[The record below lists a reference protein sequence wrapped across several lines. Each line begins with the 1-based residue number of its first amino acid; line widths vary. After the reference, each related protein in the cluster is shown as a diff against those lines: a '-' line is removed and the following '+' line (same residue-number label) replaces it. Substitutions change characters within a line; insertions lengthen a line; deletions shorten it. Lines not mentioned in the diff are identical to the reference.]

1 MEDAAEAVSF
11 VRVVVVGEGLS
22 SALPLTTHNH
32 IIGASVEDNTAYVV
46 GCNIEF
52 AVLRNSQR

>member
-1 MEDAAEAVSF
+1 MEDAAEAVNF
-11 VRVVVVGEGLS
+11 VRVVVGEDLS

-46 GCNIEF
+46 DCNIEF
-52 AVLRNSQR
+52 AFLRNSLR